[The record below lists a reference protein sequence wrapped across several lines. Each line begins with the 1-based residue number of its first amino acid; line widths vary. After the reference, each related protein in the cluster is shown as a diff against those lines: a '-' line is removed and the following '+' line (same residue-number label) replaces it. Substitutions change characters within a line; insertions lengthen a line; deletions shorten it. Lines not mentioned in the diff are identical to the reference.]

1 MEAKDLLARFIEEI
15 STTQLSQL
23 HSVIINELDSRR
35 LRAKEA
41 AWNKLVDT
49 IKDYTTTFGGIYIT
63 TECET
68 FCMDSLDD
76 YSSVGEIQIKFD

>member
-1 MEAKDLLARFIEEI
+1 MEAKDLLARSIEEI

-76 YSSVGEIQIKFD
+76 YSSAGEIQIKFD